1 MAFNAPLVSSTSYML
16 NLSMCL
22 SSCQYFRQ
30 GVGTGRWFHF
40 CCVSQAINKTD
51 RHAIMDTIWRKNQ
64 TFISSDVLHL
74 EQLSNVRTL
83 TEVRFA
89 ANNSDSFKLSLLEA
103 QCLSQIWDTQL
114 LALSNCRK

>member
-1 MAFNAPLVSSTSYML
+1 
-16 NLSMCL
+16 
-22 SSCQYFRQ
+22 
-30 GVGTGRWFHF
+30 
-40 CCVSQAINKTD
+40 
-51 RHAIMDTIWRKNQ
+51 MDTIWRKNQ

-103 QCLSQIWDTQL
+103 
-114 LALSNCRK
+114 